1 MTTDSTVRI
10 GIVGL
15 GGIGNHHADRL
26 AAYDAEL
33 AGGVDISGE
42 ARRKFGEKYSV
53 PTYEDDEALY
63 SVADAVLITTPNR
76 FHEQY
81 AVAALEAGC
90 DVLLEKPLAHSLES
104 AERIVEAAHAAE
116 GFCMVG
122 FNNRFAAPVEVIK
135 QYQAEGRFGEFSHIE
150 ANYVRR
156 RGIPGRGSW
165 FTSTEVAGGGSL
177 IDIGVH
183 AIDLALYFLDFP
195 TITEVSGTTRSQ
207 FGTREDYAYV
217 EMWGDDIGPQGFDV
231 DDSASAFLR
240 TESGQT
246 VSLDVAWATNRPTND
261 EFVLRGTEAG
271 ARLDRASHDLTI
283 YEANAAGTDHL
294 TDAEIQTQGGDTH
307 KAELRYFIDHIAAGE
322 PPERNTVEEGLAVQ
336 RVIDAIYRS
345 SEQGE
350 AVSLDDHHDAER
362 DSRQT
367 ANTNI

>member
-33 AGGVDISGE
+33 AGGVDISGG

-195 TITEVSGTTRSQ
+195 AIAEVSGTARSQ
-207 FGTREDYAYV
+207 FGTREDYAFV

-231 DDSASAFLR
+231 DDSVSAFIR
-240 TESGQT
+240 TAKGQT
-246 VSLDVAWATNRPTND
+246 ISLDVAWAVNRPTND
-261 EFVLRGTEAG
+261 EFILRGTGAG
-271 ARLDRASHDLTI
+271 ATFDRASHELTI
-283 YEANAAGTDHL
+283 YEDSKAGRDHL
-294 TDAEIQTQGGDTH
+294 TDARIETRASDTH
-307 KAELRYFIDHIAAGE
+307 KTEQQYF
-322 PPERNTVEEGLAVQ
+322 
-336 RVIDAIYRS
+336 
-345 SEQGE
+345 
-350 AVSLDDHHDAER
+350 
-362 DSRQT
+362 
-367 ANTNI
+367 

>member
-231 DDSASAFLR
+231 DDSVSAFIR
-240 TESGQT
+240 TKKGQT
-246 VSLDVAWATNRPTND
+246 ISLNVAWAANRPTDD

-271 ARLDRASHDLTI
+271 ATFDRSSHELTI
-283 YEANAAGTDHL
+283 YEDSKAGRDHL
-294 TDAEIQTQGGDTH
+294 TDAEIETRASDTH
-307 KAELRYFIDHIAAGE
+307 KAEQRYFIDHIGSKTT
-322 PPERNTVEEGLAVQ
+322 PERNTVEEGLAVQ

-345 SEQGE
+345 SEEGR
-350 AVSLDDHHDAER
+350 AISLD
-362 DSRQT
+362 
-367 ANTNI
+367 

>member
-1 MTTDSTVRI
+1 MTTNTPVQV

-15 GGIGNHHADRL
+15 GGIGHHHADRL
-26 AAYDAEL
+26 EDQEAEL
-33 AGGVDISGE
+33 VGGVDINGE
-42 ARRKFGEKYSV
+42 ARKNFREKYDVS
-53 PTYEDDEALY
+53 TYEDDAELLKT
-63 SVADAVLITTPNR
+63 ADAVLITTPNR

-90 DVLLEKPLAHSLES
+90 DVLLEKPLAHTIES

-122 FNNRFAAPVEVIK
+122 FNNRFSAPVEVVK
-135 QYQAEGRFGEFSHIE
+135 EYQNEGRFGDFSHIE

-165 FTSTEVAGGGSL
+165 FTSKEVAGGGSL

-183 AIDLALYFLDFP
+183 AIDLALHFLDFP
-195 TITEVSGTTRSQ
+195 TISEVSGTTRSQ

-217 EMWGDDIGPQGFDV
+217 EMWGEDIGPEGFDV
-231 DDSASAFLR
+231 DDSVSAFIR
-240 TESGQT
+240 TEAGQT
-246 VSLDVAWATNRPTND
+246 ISLDVAWAVNRPTND

-271 ARLDRASHDLTI
+271 ATFDRASHELTI
-283 YEANAAGTDHL
+283 HEDSKAGRDHL
-294 TDAEIQTQGGDTH
+294 TDAEIQTQNSDTH
-307 KAELRYFIDHIAAGE
+307 KAEVGYFLDHVAAGT
-322 PPERNTVEEGLAVQ
+322 PPERNTVDEGLAVQ

-350 AVSLDDHHDAER
+350 AVSLNT
-362 DSRQT
+362 DSVP
-367 ANTNI
+367 ALSPK

>member
-33 AGGVDISGE
+33 AGGVDISGG
-42 ARRKFGEKYSV
+42 ARRKFGEKYDAN
-53 PTYEDDEALY
+53 TYEEKGQLFSD
-63 SVADAVLITTPNR
+63 ADAVIITTPNR

-90 DVLLEKPLAHSLES
+90 DVLLEKPLAHTLES

-122 FNNRFAAPVEVIK
+122 FNNRFSAPVEVIK
-135 QYQAEGRFGEFSHIE
+135 QYQADGRFGEFSHIE
-150 ANYVRR
+150 ANFIRR

-165 FTSTEVAGGGSL
+165 FTSKEVAGGGAL

-195 TITEVSGTTRSQ
+195 TIAEVSGTARSQ

-217 EMWGDDIGPQGFDV
+217 EMWGDDVGPEGFDV
-231 DDSASAFLR
+231 DDSASAFIR
-240 TESGQT
+240 TANGQT
-246 VSLDVAWATNRPTND
+246 ISLDIAWATNRPTND
-261 EFVLRGTEAG
+261 AFVLRGTDAG
-271 ARLDRASHDLTI
+271 ATFDRSSHELTI
-283 YEANAAGTDHL
+283 YEDSTAGQDHL
-294 TDAEIQTQGGDTH
+294 TDAEIETRATDTH
-307 KAELRYFIDHIAAGE
+307 KTEQRYFLDHVRSGTT
-322 PPERNTVEEGLAVQ
+322 PERNTVDEGLAVQ

-345 SEQGE
+345 SEQGR
-350 AVSLDDHHDAER
+350 AVSLE
-362 DSRQT
+362 
-367 ANTNI
+367 